1 MTSGGPWSVKGID
14 PRARARAKTAARREG
29 MTLGEWL
36 NRVILDDG
44 PTDDPDTP
52 AWEQSLEAFPGFS
65 QRSDEGEALLRGMVD
80 RLSQRLESSE
90 MSSAEALEDID
101 TTLETLNERLE
112 AAEKGYG
119 EESRKTRE
127 AVERAR
133 SVAEALAHRV
143 KRLEDKG
150 VDLAPETTKALETA
164 FGRLASRLYRT
175 ETETGRQLHET
186 GELARRADETART
199 LSEKLAALE
208 SRSQALDADLKRSG
222 DRERLAGEAL
232 NGLHNAIDRLRR
244 RLEATEGLSHDAART
259 IDESVVR
266 LDTRLRAVEAR
277 ANSNDPDGLNQRFDR
292 FADEVA
298 RIVSDTRADFARQI
312 ERLEHDR
319 NPDRLEQQLKATERR
334 IAESET
340 RHSEALSKIG
350 IEITRL
356 ARVMDDRLRDHERQ
370 LNDRERDNRS
380 ERELDRRLDAVRDE
394 SRAGIK
400 QMGDEIARLGQSLTE
415 RVAESEQKS
424 AAAIEASSKRMTEAL
439 EKMERA
445 RATEDDLEAR
455 LMRSEERTAERIK
468 EALAG
473 IGERLSAARQETE
486 EALTPVQ
493 RAMNA
498 LADRLEAIEQAR
510 SAPEPEPEPEPEPV
524 SSPARAER
532 EVPDFDTP
540 LAPPPEAETPMG
552 SDEDEEDPFLIT
564 EDSGSAWTSTAE
576 SARYSAPEPQT
587 RPQADP
593 QPESRPAPRAETRRD
608 TRSEQRVEAP
618 AEPEWHE
625 EPAPRPARAR
635 REERPAPVEEAPRPE
650 PRRPAR
656 MGATADAD
664 FLAAARNRVGANPGY
679 SDYGSP
685 QNGGGRGRSLVIA
698 LSVAGFI
705 AIAGAAGVLVFDSMT
720 GDRPTREA
728 TLDEAALAA
737 ALTGDNPPETH
748 GTTTVTPPATE
759 AETEIVADP
768 ETGIGAAEVDTPAQ
782 TAAPAE
788 EPVRNAT
795 AEDAPRNQVAS
806 LDNSIPPVS
815 RPRTLN
821 EAAADGDPVAR
832 YQLAL
837 QQIEAGDMDGAAV
850 LMRRAA
856 EQGVPAAQ
864 YRYAKML
871 ERGEG
876 VTADLEEARR
886 WTEMAA
892 TAGHRRAMHNMGV
905 MYSSGSGAPQDW
917 DQAAHWF
924 EQAAL
929 HGMTD
934 SQFNLA
940 ILFERGLGV
949 PQSAPDAYAWYSIA
963 AAGGDD
969 GAQAQANRIRSSLSD
984 AAREEADAVIAG
996 FTPRPIDEE
1005 ANGNYAATPW
1015 GQPQTTTPAM
1025 VRQAQELL
1033 SALGYQPGPADGVA
1047 GAQTVNAVRDFERD
1061 AGITPTGQIDAV
1073 LIGRLE
1079 RAGQG

>member
-1 MTSGGPWSVKGID
+1 MSSGGPWSVKGID

-90 MSSAEALEDID
+90 TSSAEALEDID

-119 EESRKTRE
+119 EESRKTRD

-133 SVAEALAHRV
+133 SVAEALALRV
-143 KRLEDKG
+143 KRLEENG
-150 VDLAPETTKALETA
+150 TELAPETTKALETA
-164 FGRLASRLYRT
+164 FGRLANRLYRT

-199 LSEKLAALE
+199 LSEKLAAIE
-208 SRSQALDADLKRSG
+208 ARSQALDADLKRSG

-259 IDESVVR
+259 IDESVAR

-298 RIVSDTRADFARQI
+298 RIVSDTRADFSRQI

-319 NPDRLEQQLKATERR
+319 DPGRFEQQLKATERR

-370 LNDRERDNRS
+370 LNDRERDSRS

-394 SRAGIK
+394 SRAGIRH
-400 QMGDEIARLGQSLTE
+400 MGDEIARLGQSLTD

-439 EKMERA
+439 EKMERT
-445 RATEDDLEAR
+445 RSTEDDLEAR

-510 SAPEPEPEPEPEPV
+510 TAPEPEPEPV
-524 SSPARAER
+524 PASARGVR
-532 EVPDFDTP
+532 DVPDFDTP

-552 SDEDEEDPFLIT
+552 AEDEEDPFLIT
-564 EDSGSAWTSTAE
+564 EDAGSAWTNTNDA
-576 SARYSAPEPQT
+576 ARYSEPAPEP
-587 RPQADP
+587 RPEP
-593 QPESRPAPRAETRRD
+593 RPESRPAPRTETRRD
-608 TRSEQRVEAP
+608 TRSEQRVAAP
-618 AEPEWHE
+618 VEPEWQE
-625 EPAPRPARAR
+625 EPAPRPAHSRRA
-635 REERPAPVEEAPRPE
+635 EQSAPAEEAPRPE

-656 MGATADAD
+656 IGATADAD
-664 FLAAARNRVGANPGY
+664 FLAAARNRVGANPGFT
-679 SDYGSP
+679 DYGSQ

-705 AIAGAAGVLVFDSMT
+705 AIAGAAGVLVFDSLT

-728 TLDEAALAA
+728 TLDEDALAA
-737 ALTGDNPPETH
+737 ALTGDNLPETVN
-748 GTTTVTPPATE
+748 TATDTALP
-759 AETEIVADP
+759 AETGTDITGDP
-768 ETGIGAAEVDTPAQ
+768 EDGGTPVDAEPPAQ
-782 TAAPAE
+782 TMPPE
-788 EPVRNAT
+788 EQPVRNAT

-806 LDNSIPPVS
+806 LDTAIPAPS

-837 QQIEAGDMDGAAV
+837 QQIEAGDADGAAV

-892 TAGHRRAMHNMGV
+892 NAGHRRAMHNMGV

-924 EQAAL
+924 QEAAL

-940 ILFERGLGV
+940 VLYERGLGV

-963 AAGGDD
+963 AAGGDE
-969 GAQAQANRIRSSLSD
+969 GAQARANTIRSSLSD

-1015 GQPQTTTPAM
+1015 GQPQSTTPAM
-1025 VRQAQELL
+1025 VRQAQQLL
-1033 SALGYQPGPADGVA
+1033 IALGYQPGPADGVA

-1061 AGITPTGQIDAV
+1061 TGITPTGQIDAV